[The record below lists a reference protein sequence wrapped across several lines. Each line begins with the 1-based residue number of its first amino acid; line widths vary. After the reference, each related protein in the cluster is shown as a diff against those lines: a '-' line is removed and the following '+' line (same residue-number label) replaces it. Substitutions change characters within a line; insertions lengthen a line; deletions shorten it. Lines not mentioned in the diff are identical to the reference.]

1 MSKIKA
7 MKKEAHTSN
16 TKYGMG
22 DYYGTGIK
30 NKVGRMRDGAGQ
42 YPVAAKKLKRPPK
55 SLA

>member
-1 MSKIKA
+1 